1 MYQFISL
8 TGIKGDRGVPG
19 AAGYEGTPGF
29 AGDKGTPGP
38 TGLMSQGWMAKGDR
52 GDRGPTGEFYKFCL
66 LSA

>member
-1 MYQFISL
+1 M
-8 TGIKGDRGVPG
+8 PG